1 MFVAIFPQT
10 KSEIRLREA
19 DEASLDNPR
28 IIPRTPDRAIMI
40 PAGTASPKIACD
52 GIPSIIHGVRNRRCS
67 LTARMRSADPVPR
80 REPLAVFVS
89 PC

>member
-1 MFVAIFPQT
+1 MLIATFPQI

-19 DEASLDNPR
+19 DDASLDSLRN
-28 IIPRTPDRAIMI
+28 IPRTPARATTI
-40 PAGTASPKIACD
+40 PTGTSSPKIARE

-67 LTARMRSADPVPR
+67 LTARMRSANPVPR
-80 REPLAVFVS
+80 REPLAVLVS